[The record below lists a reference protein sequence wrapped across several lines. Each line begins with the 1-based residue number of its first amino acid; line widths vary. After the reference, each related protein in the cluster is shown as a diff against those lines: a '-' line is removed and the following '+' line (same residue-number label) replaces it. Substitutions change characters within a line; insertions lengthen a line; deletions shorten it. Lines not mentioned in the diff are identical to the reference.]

1 MMRPINPSV
10 HPGEIL
16 REQFL
21 VPLGMSAGALAK
33 RIHVPRARIE
43 RLVAEL
49 Q

>member
-21 VPLGMSAGALAK
+21 VPLGMSAS
-33 RIHVPRARIE
+33 VSMCRAPAPSV
-43 RLVAEL
+43 L
-49 Q
+49 